1 VVDSLRYFICNTSH
15 QISFFS
21 QVLLS
26 KQKTMGFFSNLFGG
40 GPVVDFKE
48 MVHNGAVIIDVRTP
62 EEFKSGHIPQS
73 QNIPL
78 QILQQKIN
86 DVKKKNKPVI
96 ACCASG
102 GRSSMA
108 TTLLQNAGIEAVNGG
123 GWHSLQSKLR

>member
-1 VVDSLRYFICNTSH
+1 MSPKLSSRVTS
-15 QISFFS
+15 F
-21 QVLLS
+21 V
-26 KQKTMGFFSNLFGG
+26 KTKFMGFFSNLFGG
-40 GPVVDFKE
+40 PEVDFKQ
-48 MVHNGAVIIDVRTP
+48 MLQDGAVIIDVRTP

-78 QILQQKIN
+78 QVIQNKVADL
-86 DVKKKNKPVI
+86 KKKNKAVI

-108 TTLLQNAGIEAVNGG
+108 TTILKNAGIEAVNGG

>member
-1 VVDSLRYFICNTSH
+1 
-15 QISFFS
+15 
-21 QVLLS
+21 
-26 KQKTMGFFSNLFGG
+26 MGFFSDLFGG
-40 GPVVDFKE
+40 GPAIDFKE
-48 MVHNGAVIIDVRTP
+48 MMHNGAVIIDVRTP
-62 EEFKSGHIPQS
+62 DEFKSGHIPQS

-108 TTLLQNAGIEAVNGG
+108 TTILKNAGIEAVNGG

>member
-1 VVDSLRYFICNTSH
+1 
-15 QISFFS
+15 
-21 QVLLS
+21 
-26 KQKTMGFFSNLFGG
+26 MGFFSNLFGG
-40 GPVVDFKE
+40 PEADFKQ
-48 MVHNGAVIIDVRTP
+48 MLQDGAVIIDVRTP

-78 QILQQKIN
+78 QSIQQKLADI
-86 DVKKKNKPVI
+86 KKKNKPVI

-108 TTLLQNAGIEAVNGG
+108 TTMLKNAGIEAVNGG

>member
-1 VVDSLRYFICNTSH
+1 M
-15 QISFFS
+15 
-21 QVLLS
+21 S
-26 KQKTMGFFSNLFGG
+26 KQKTMGFLSNLFGG
-40 GPVVDFKE
+40 GPAVDFKE

-62 EEFKSGHIPQS
+62 DEFKSGHIPQS

-108 TTLLQNAGIEAVNGG
+108 TTMLQNAGIEAVNGG